1 MTNIKFEDIDFSK
14 LSKLEDVCSTNDVY
28 LFENKI
34 IKIFKKYKQE
44 ELKDLEKKIELL
56 GEKSYFDFLNI
67 PQEKI
72 IKDNKLSGIV
82 LPFINNSMTLN
93 ELLQRKGIVD
103 SLSTLK
109 DASIRLSRLHRD
121 SDRILVGDMHF
132 DNIIIDDKGNN
143 HFIDVESYGIQSL
156 KPSDIPSITYNYYTW
171 MNYYICHSSNMDK
184 ISFFLALFSSI
195 FNKNI
200 ISVSENEYE
209 IKSKQILILEKLKD
223 VFLDLKYSY
232 AEEPDMPY
240 LYEVINDDDIKRYSY
255 EIDRI

>member
-72 IKDNKLSGIV
+72 IKDNKLSGII
-82 LPFINNSMTLN
+82 LPFINNSMILN

-103 SLSTLK
+103 SLSILK

-121 SDRILVGDMHF
+121 SDKILVGDMHF
-132 DNIIIDDKGNN
+132 DNIIIDGKGNN
-143 HFIDVESYGIQSL
+143 NFIDVESYGIQSL
-156 KPSDIPSITYNYYTW
+156 KPSDIPSITYNYCTW

-209 IKSKQILILEKLKD
+209 IKSEQILILEKLKD

-255 EIDRI
+255 ERDRI

>member
-1 MTNIKFEDIDFSK
+1 
-14 LSKLEDVCSTNDVY
+14 
-28 LFENKI
+28 
-34 IKIFKKYKQE
+34 
-44 ELKDLEKKIELL
+44 
-56 GEKSYFDFLNI
+56 
-67 PQEKI
+67 
-72 IKDNKLSGIV
+72 
-82 LPFINNSMTLN
+82 MTLN

-255 EIDRI
+255 ERDRI